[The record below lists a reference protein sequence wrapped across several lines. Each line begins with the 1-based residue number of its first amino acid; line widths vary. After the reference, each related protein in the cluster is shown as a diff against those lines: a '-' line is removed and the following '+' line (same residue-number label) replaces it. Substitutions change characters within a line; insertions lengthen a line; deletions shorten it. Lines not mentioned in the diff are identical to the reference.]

1 MSLPLPLTVNAES
14 PNKSVHLVLH
24 EPGNEAK
31 DCKQSKN
38 EKSDANSWVGHCV
51 IGIVIAG

>member
-1 MSLPLPLTVNAES
+1 MSAEG
-14 PNKSVHLVLH
+14 PNKGVHLVLH

-51 IGIVIAG
+51 IGVEVAD